1 MNWGHVHC
9 IDVEDGYHIY
19 LYPRGLAS
27 APLPLEPGML
37 ASSSTRVRN
46 ETLTLAGFF
55 AGTGA

>member
-19 LYPRGLAS
+19 LHPRGLAS

-37 ASSSTRVRN
+37 ASSSNPR
-46 ETLTLAGFF
+46 AKH
-55 AGTGA
+55 